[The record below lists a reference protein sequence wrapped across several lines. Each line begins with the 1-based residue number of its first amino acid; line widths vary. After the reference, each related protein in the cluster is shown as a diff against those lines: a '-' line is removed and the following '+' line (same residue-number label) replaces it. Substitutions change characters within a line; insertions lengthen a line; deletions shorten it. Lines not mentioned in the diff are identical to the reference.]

1 MVILSVNSPNQIFGN
16 KVINLKKLYKNQ
28 LTLRYKNYT
37 RINKYNRVEISDTL
51 VGIILEII
59 HDKKFNYQLIQKLSE
74 SELDF
79 FETMIKDTGLYIILQ
94 YDKSKRRDDSIELLQ
109 RYKVLIG
116 EINAGNDNNALL
128 EEMQQISYELYKNG
142 KLSREQ
148 LIKNLSNSI

>member
-1 MVILSVNSPNQIFGN
+1 MVKITVNSPNQIFGN

-28 LTLRYKNYT
+28 VTLRYRNYT

>member
-1 MVILSVNSPNQIFGN
+1 MVKISVNSPNQIFGN

>member
-1 MVILSVNSPNQIFGN
+1 MVKITVNSPNQIFGN